1 MVYFKVLIMALTLFV
16 VPFALGIAGKIIFR
30 SNKLK
35 TSIVRTYTDGFLMWL
50 SIYQI
55 LEVPLVLSGAS
66 LSALSIIWIAIT
78 VLLIAGSAVFGRR
91 QYKSAVTQLK
101 ESLTTWSSFKILAFV
116 LMAVIFIMAMFFDT
130 GLATDDAFYFG
141 ASTDAVSTNTMWKY
155 EPYTGREE
163 ARLNPKY
170 AFTAYPMFVAT
181 LAKYFGIN
189 VSVVVHIGMCIWCLV
204 IIWMACYLMSSVI
217 FKEKWQRWA
226 LICIMCAFIIAG
238 NYSMT
243 SSSTFVIIA
252 PWLGKTWFA
261 KASIPLVMYYA
272 VLAMGNEKSKLRV
285 SNRAGLFFA
294 VTGSAFFSSTAVI
307 LMPLFVAVLCAYY
320 SIANKTVENIL
331 PAVTSLIPTVAVG
344 VVYLLFQMQ

>member
-1 MVYFKVLIMALTLFV
+1 MVYFKILIMALTLFV

-55 LEVPLVLSGAS
+55 LEVPMVLVGAS
-66 LSALSIIWIAIT
+66 LDALTISWVLITILFIVISII
-78 VLLIAGSAVFGRR
+78 FGRK
-91 QYKSAVTQLK
+91 QYEVVLK
-101 ESLTTWSSFKILAFV
+101 QFKEGFTTWSSFKALAFV
-116 LMAVIFIMAMFFDT
+116 MMAIIFVMAVFFDT

-163 ARLNPKY
+163 VKLNAKY
-170 AFTAYPMFVAT
+170 AFTGYPMFVAT
-181 LAKYFGIN
+181 LSKLFKLN
-189 VSVVVHIGMCIWCLV
+189 VSIVTHIVMCIWCLV
-204 IIWMACYLMSSVI
+204 IIWLSCYLLSSVI

-226 LICIMCAFIIAG
+226 LICVMCAFIIAG
-238 NYSMT
+238 NYSMG

-272 VLAMGNEKSKLRV
+272 VLAMGNEKSKLKLN
-285 SNRAGLFFA
+285 NRAGLFWA
-294 VTGSAFFSSTAVI
+294 VTVSTFFSSTSVI
-307 LMPLFVAVLCAYY
+307 LMPFFMAVLCAYY
-320 SIANKTVENIL
+320 SIVNKTVQNIL
-331 PAVTSLIPTVAVG
+331 PVLTALIPTIVVG
-344 VVYLLFQMQ
+344 AIYLMFQM